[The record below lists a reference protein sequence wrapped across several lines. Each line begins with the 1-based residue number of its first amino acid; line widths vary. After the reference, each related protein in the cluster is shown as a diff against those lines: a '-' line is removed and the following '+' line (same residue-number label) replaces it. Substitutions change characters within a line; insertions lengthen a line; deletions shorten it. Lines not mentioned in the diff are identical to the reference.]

1 MKQMKEANEIL
12 STLNKKGFHAYIVG
26 GAVRDSLLNR
36 RSADIDIVTSAQ
48 PDEIRSLFPKTIQM
62 NTEHQTVIVRLNSQ
76 LYEVTTFRGD
86 SLQQDLFERDLT
98 INSMAMDVEGTIID
112 PAKGEMDLQGG
123 YLRSV
128 DPLKTMTDDPLRM
141 LRVARFVSELGFVVD
156 EDLMKVICANHSMLC
171 SVAVERVAK
180 EWLKLFKGIHRQSA
194 FKLLIDSSMYESIP
208 GLTLDKDVLNKL
220 SRLDIDQDETDV
232 VCWTVYCLVLNVDNS
247 NILKCLALSS
257 QLIRD
262 VNKRL
267 VGYWLRTEQH
277 WTNLSLYDTTIQ
289 VAKDIEYIRSLLGE
303 SAYKDTE
310 LEQIWGLIPIHS
322 RSELAITG
330 RDLLNETNKQ
340 SGPWIKDEL
349 RAAEE
354 AVVTNNCEN
363 EKECL
368 LKWLER
374 RRK

>member
-1 MKQMKEANEIL
+1 MEEANEIL
-12 STLNKKGFHAYIVG
+12 STLNKEGFHAYIVG
-26 GAVRDSLLNR
+26 GAVRDFLLNR

-98 INSMAMDVEGTIID
+98 INSMAMDVEGNLID
-112 PAKGEMDLQGG
+112 PANGEKDLQGR

-128 DPLKTMTDDPLRM
+128 DPVKTMTDDPLRM
-141 LRVARFVSELGFVVD
+141 LRVARFVSELGFAVD
-156 EDLMKVICANHSMLC
+156 EDLMKVIYSNHSILH

-194 FKLLIDSSMYESIP
+194 FKLLINSSMYESIP

-232 VCWTVYCLVLNVDNS
+232 VCWTVYCLVLNVDNA

-267 VGYWLRTEQH
+267 VGYWLRTEQL

-303 SAYKDTE
+303 AAYKGTE

-368 LKWLER
+368 LEWLER